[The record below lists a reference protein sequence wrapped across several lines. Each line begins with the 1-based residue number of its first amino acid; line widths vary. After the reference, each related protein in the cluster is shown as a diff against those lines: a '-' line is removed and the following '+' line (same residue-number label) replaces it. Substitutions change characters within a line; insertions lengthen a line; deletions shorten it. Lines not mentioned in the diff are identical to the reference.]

1 MFTTIA
7 QLILLPM
14 LGVFFAE
21 LLKFCV
27 PFLGFKHKLRFQ
39 AQQSGKNQQVVKLVT
54 KFLTEHAW
62 YKGEEQ
68 YDQGER
74 EPKGLLMGKWFV
86 AWITISLTTTQSGAP
101 SKQREVLLWCTES
114 TFRRLKDTF
123 PNSWEDEEE
132 DSSKKEETTSTTS
145 WVKMLVNDFTW
156 RGCNEFSILKR
167 LVPKMAPERLQVQQK
182 MVDQITSHFDSR
194 KEENEWPEGNAV
206 VLITGN
212 PGTGKSTIATL
223 LTQKVGGVLCSCL
236 RPTDAGTNLTE
247 VLNYHES
254 NSSGKPLVLLIDE
267 FDRVVEPAHRGE
279 VKPSTKHVTEVTDK
293 SSLNSYL
300 DRITTIPNLYV
311 VLTSNWSI
319 DQFNA
324 LDPSYIR
331 DGRVTLRLEL

>member
-1 MFTTIA
+1 MFTTVA
-7 QLILLPM
+7 QLVLLPM

-21 LLKFCV
+21 LIKFCV
-27 PFLGFKHKLRFQ
+27 PFIGFKHKLRFQ
-39 AQQSGKNQQVVKLVT
+39 AQQSGKNVQVVKLVT
-54 KFLTEHAW
+54 KYLTEQAW

-68 YDQGER
+68 FDQGDR
-74 EPKGLLMGKWFV
+74 EPNGLLMGKWFV

-101 SKQREVLLWCTES
+101 SKHREVHLWCTDH
-114 TFRRLKDTF
+114 TFRRLKETF

-132 DSSKKEETTSTTS
+132 EKGKKEVAISTS

-167 LVPKMAPERLQVQQK
+167 LVPKMAQDRLQGQQK

-206 VLITGN
+206 VLITGK

-223 LTQKVGGVLCSCL
+223 LTQKIGGVLCSCL
-236 RPTDAGTNLTE
+236 RPTDPGTNLTE

-254 NSSGKPLVLLIDE
+254 NSSEKPLVLLIDE

-293 SSLNSYL
+293 SSLNAYL

-311 VLTSNWSI
+311 ILTSNWTI
-319 DQFNA
+319 KQFNA

-331 DGRVTLRLEL
+331 DGRVTMRLEL